1 LYYWFSKPACHF
13 LCLETK
19 KVTKE
24 NSRKTDPEQFLKKK
38 FSLPGFP
45 SDQSLQLKIKE
56 VSSSY
61 VFWVNTACAVFR
73 LAFVKA
79 EAVFSQGGIRRYTL
93 SIVSKILRE
102 TAFNLNAF
110 NFDS

>member
-1 LYYWFSKPACHF
+1 
-13 LCLETK
+13 
-19 KVTKE
+19 
-24 NSRKTDPEQFLKKK
+24 
-38 FSLPGFP
+38 
-45 SDQSLQLKIKE
+45 LKIKE

-79 EAVFSQGGIRRYTL
+79 EAVFNQGGIRRYTL

-102 TAFNLNAF
+102 TAL
-110 NFDS
+110 